1 MTVCTRISAEAFPL
15 DIIVSTTSSTARG
28 LHRGLDAEVL
38 GDGPPGSPRALSPG
52 HRREHHQDLDAVDLA
67 ELYRDDRQRNPVTA
81 ARGSTRHAAG
91 PAPGGAHQLL
101 DDGEHRDLGR
111 GLDARPYRY
120 GKGNRG
126 NGSGAGERE
135 ERTAWKAAKAANP

>member
-1 MTVCTRISAEAFPL
+1 MRPDRGPGGFE
-15 DIIVSTTSSTARG
+15 ARG
-28 LHRGLDAEVL
+28 AAARPALPWPRYGRGLDAL
-38 GDGPPGSPRALSPG
+38 GEL
-52 HRREHHQDLDAVDLA
+52 HRG
-67 ELYRDDRQRNPVTA
+67 YRQLVAVTA

>member
-1 MTVCTRISAEAFPL
+1 MSKITETMK
-15 DIIVSTTSSTARG
+15 
-28 LHRGLDAEVL
+28 
-38 GDGPPGSPRALSPG
+38 
-52 HRREHHQDLDAVDLA
+52 LDAVDLA

-101 DDGEHRDLGR
+101 DDGVHQDLRR

-135 ERTAWKAAKAANP
+135 ERTAWNVAKAADPVKASILAAIRGRRPV